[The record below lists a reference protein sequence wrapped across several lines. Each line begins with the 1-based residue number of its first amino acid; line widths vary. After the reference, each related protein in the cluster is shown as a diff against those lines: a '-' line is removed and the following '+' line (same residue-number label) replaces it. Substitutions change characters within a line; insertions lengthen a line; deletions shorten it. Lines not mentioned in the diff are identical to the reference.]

1 MAIWGS
7 RSEPKLIEDLAANHA
22 MRTMRILVFGV
33 QKYIN
38 TLVTWLGKYKN
49 RIEIYDDA
57 DDVDAQ
63 FSAGCWQAACR
74 VGRRGLSDMRIVR
87 LRRAG

>member
-1 MAIWGS
+1 M
-7 RSEPKLIEDLAANHA
+7 
-22 MRTMRILVFGV
+22 T
-33 QKYIN
+33 KYIN

-57 DDVDAQ
+57 DDVDLDAQ

-74 VGRRGLSDMRIVR
+74 VARRGLSEMRIVTKIS
-87 LRRAG
+87 

>member
-1 MAIWGS
+1 MVVGDVL
-7 RSEPKLIEDLAANHA
+7 LISMDEYRLGATSDVG
-22 MRTMRILVFGV
+22 TFPILFE
-33 QKYIN
+33 
-38 TLVTWLGKYKN
+38 YKN

-57 DDVDAQ
+57 DDVDLDAQ